1 MWQTIWYKRFI
12 NEDGNLEDRVD
23 IVKTESNG
31 KSLTTRRVILSTIS
45 ILMVICISIGIAYL
59 TLIGKE

>member
-12 NEDGNLEDRVD
+12 NEEGKLEDRVD

-31 KSLTTRRVILSTIS
+31 KYLTTRRVILSTFS
-45 ILMVICISIGIAYL
+45 ILMVIGISIGIAYF
-59 TLIGKE
+59 TIMGKV

>member
-31 KSLTTRRVILSTIS
+31 KSLKTRRVILSTFS
-45 ILMVICISIGIAYL
+45 ILMVIGISIGIAYL
-59 TLIGKE
+59 TLIGKK

>member
-31 KSLTTRRVILSTIS
+31 KSLTTRRVILSTFS
-45 ILMVICISIGIAYL
+45 ILMIIGISIGIAYL

>member
-31 KSLTTRRVILSTIS
+31 KSTRRLILLTVS
-45 ILMVICISIGIAYL
+45 ILMVIGISIGIAYL
-59 TLIGKE
+59 TLMGKK

>member
-23 IVKTESNG
+23 IVKTESKG

-45 ILMVICISIGIAYL
+45 ILMVIGISIGIAYL
-59 TLIGKE
+59 TLMGKE

>member
-23 IVKTESNG
+23 IVTESKG
-31 KSLTTRRVILSTIS
+31 KSLTTRRVILLTFS
-45 ILMVICISIGIAYL
+45 ILMVIGISIGIAYL
-59 TLIGKE
+59 TLKGKE

>member
-31 KSLTTRRVILSTIS
+31 KSTRRLILLTVS
-45 ILMVICISIGIAYL
+45 ILMVIGISIGIAYL
-59 TLIGKE
+59 TLIGKK

>member
-1 MWQTIWYKRFI
+1 MWQTIWYKRII

-31 KSLTTRRVILSTIS
+31 KSTRRLILLTVS
-45 ILMVICISIGIAYL
+45 ILMVIGISIGIAYL
-59 TLIGKE
+59 TLIGKK

>member
-31 KSLTTRRVILSTIS
+31 KSTRRLILLTVS
-45 ILMVICISIGIAYL
+45 ILMVIGISIGIAYL
-59 TLIGKE
+59 TLMGKE

>member
-31 KSLTTRRVILSTIS
+31 KYLTTRRVILSTIS
-45 ILMVICISIGIAYL
+45 ILMVIGISIGIAYL